1 MAWQPYHSVWFILGF
16 GWIALYLVRMGI
28 SPVLGLIMEEFHLSH
43 AAAGALFSVIF
54 YSYSAMQL
62 PAGHLGDRFGRK
74 KILVAGTLLWFFLSL
89 ATAAVRSFGMLVV
102 VRFLTGIAH
111 GIYFGN
117 DRPTIIAHTPKEKMG
132 KGQGISFI
140 GLALGFFLSVFLA
153 GLIADAFGNWRW
165 VFVIFS
171 LPSLLASFL
180 IHRYIHEPD
189 REPSGPSE
197 TAPHFRRAFTDGNLW
212 LMYITGFVM
221 LYGFW
226 LVATW
231 MPAIYREIGVT
242 DITTGAL
249 LSGVLGL
256 MGMAGLLVSSI
267 LTDRLA
273 LLGYGRKGF
282 VSVCILVWALL
293 MMATGYAV
301 ENHPS
306 QILISILFLS
316 SGLFV
321 FGVWPPYYA
330 LLSELV
336 PQSIA
341 GTTFGLANLVG
352 FLSAWVAPW
361 VTGWIK
367 DTTGSFSA
375 GLYLASGLLVLVV
388 PGTRRIWANGTSRGS
403 SAGVPRG
410 SYPSPGGTLFP
421 IRNGLKPGPN
431 FGIHAVQVK
440 RKFFTSMQ
448 RFRSLSPCSP

>member
-336 PQSIA
+336 PR
-341 GTTFGLANLVG
+341 GLPERLGGALG
-352 FLSAWVAPW
+352 HGLDQGHHGLLFR
-361 VTGWIK
+361 
-367 DTTGSFSA
+367 GSLPGLGSSRIGGSPSA
-375 GLYLASGLLVLVV
+375 GDKATPNRP
-388 PGTRRIWANGTSRGS
+388 PGWLRAPEP
-403 SAGVPRG
+403 AGYGRMGPQGDLQRAFPGVHTPPPAG
-410 SYPSPGGTLFP
+410 PFSPFEMG
-421 IRNGLKPGPN
+421 
-431 FGIHAVQVK
+431 
-440 RKFFTSMQ
+440 
-448 RFRSLSPCSP
+448 